1 MTNRKQPPF
10 KRGRATRTY
19 DVCPY
24 KQTNVERN
32 VLAVMEDFKRT
43 MALVR
48 DKLHEAREEASNI
61 KNGKVTSIEEA
72 DDLIN
77 ANATATI
84 DAFAA
89 LTSAVEY
96 LALVRE

>member
-1 MTNRKQPPF
+1 MAKQPTPF
-10 KRGRATRTY
+10 KRGRATRTQ

-24 KQTNVERN
+24 KQTKVERN
-32 VLAVMEDFKRT
+32 VLTVMEDFKRT

-48 DKLHEAREEASNI
+48 DKLHEARELAGLIQNA
-61 KNGKVTSIEEA
+61 KVTSIEEA

-84 DAFAA
+84 DVLAA